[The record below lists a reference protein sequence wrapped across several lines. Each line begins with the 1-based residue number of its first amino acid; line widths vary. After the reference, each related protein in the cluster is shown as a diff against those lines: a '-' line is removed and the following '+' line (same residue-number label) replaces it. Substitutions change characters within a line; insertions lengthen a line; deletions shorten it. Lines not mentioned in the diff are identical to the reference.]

1 MAKAVFKAREF
12 TVKAKGSKEFVSEEM
27 VRAKLFAARK
37 KKEAES
43 MSVFAAVIKPEKS
56 GTEEQITPT
65 DQVENGV
72 EHEVVAIYDNAGIPS
87 FMHRFRKNYSVEVI
101 KSIRHLLLEEKST
114 IRFIFQFTRTARS
127 TVNHIAFHTRNL
139 GQTLRMMKQQRFASL
154 KVKAGT

>member
-87 FMHRFRKNYSVEVI
+87 FMHRFRKKHCSE
-101 KSIRHLLLEEKST
+101 
-114 IRFIFQFTRTARS
+114 
-127 TVNHIAFHTRNL
+127 
-139 GQTLRMMKQQRFASL
+139 
-154 KVKAGT
+154 